1 MTTTAVRPRRA
12 FHRDGDLMSS
22 TFEIKQ
28 RPPGGHATPEDGEQV
43 SIMRRRTR
51 ECLTARG
58 LASITDEAALIVSE
72 LVTNAV
78 VHSGGR
84 KITVTLSLRKGY
96 LRIDVRD
103 GVPSFHVL
111 PQEPDDADEHGRGL
125 FLVRWLAEEG
135 RGSWGTEDDGANTWC
150 ELKLAAC

>member
-1 MTTTAVRPRRA
+1 
-12 FHRDGDLMSS
+12 MSS

-28 RPPGGHATPEDGEQV
+28 RPPGAPSSPEDSAQV
-43 SIMRRRTR
+43 GIMRRRTR
-51 ECLTARG
+51 ECLTAHG
-58 LASITDEAALIVSE
+58 LAYVTDEAVLVVSE

-78 VHSGGR
+78 MHSGGR
-84 KITVTLSLRKGY
+84 KITVTLSLLKGY

-103 GVPSFHVL
+103 GVPSFHAL
-111 PQEPDDADEHGRGL
+111 PHEPDDADEHGRGL

-135 RGSWGTEDDGANTWC
+135 RGAWGTEDNGANTWC